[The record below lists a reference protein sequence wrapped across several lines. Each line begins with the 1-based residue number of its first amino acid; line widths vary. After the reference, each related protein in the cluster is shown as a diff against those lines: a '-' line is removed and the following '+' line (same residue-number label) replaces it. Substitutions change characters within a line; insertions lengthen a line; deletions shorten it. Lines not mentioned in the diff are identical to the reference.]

1 MKLDNFNWKI
11 FVFVSI
17 FAITS
22 ACSSD
27 DDSPPPNTLTMD
39 GEAFAVTTANILGVS
54 LDGEG
59 HVAITLV
66 STDLSNTQTLTIDFD
81 YVVGE
86 SIEGDYAYPKSG
98 DLRLLDNW
106 LTNYVEFQGT
116 SSTAGSNLEE
126 GELTVIDNGDN
137 NYTITMDLTM
147 VDGKV
152 FSGSYTGDFQVTFNN
167 G

>member
-1 MKLDNFNWKI
+1 MKLNNFNWKI
-11 FVFVSI
+11 FVFVII

-27 DDSPPPNTLTMD
+27 DDSPPPNTLAMD
-39 GEAFAVTTANILGVS
+39 GITFTVTNANLVGVS
-54 LDGEG
+54 QNGEG
-59 HVAITLV
+59 HVAITL
-66 STDLSNTQTLTIDFD
+66 TNADPSNSKVLTIDFD

-86 SIEGDYAYPKSG
+86 PIEGDYAYPKSG
-98 DLRLLDNW
+98 DLRLLDDR
-106 LTNYVEFQGT
+106 LTSYVEFHGAI
-116 SSTAGSNLEE
+116 SASASDLEE

-137 NYTITMDLTM
+137 NYTVTMELIMDN
-147 VDGKV
+147 GKV